1 MADDRDCN
9 LRPSPEGLTL
19 SPKGIQTMTQT
30 KPKKK
35 SILIQDEETISL
47 LEQIQAEQMK
57 KLGDPNGLKPPL
69 TWVARSLIQKG
80 AKDQLSI

>member
-1 MADDRDCN
+1 
-9 LRPSPEGLTL
+9 
-19 SPKGIQTMTQT
+19 MTQT

-57 KLGDPNGLKPPL
+57 KLGDPNGLRPPL

-80 AKDQLSI
+80 AKKMMNK